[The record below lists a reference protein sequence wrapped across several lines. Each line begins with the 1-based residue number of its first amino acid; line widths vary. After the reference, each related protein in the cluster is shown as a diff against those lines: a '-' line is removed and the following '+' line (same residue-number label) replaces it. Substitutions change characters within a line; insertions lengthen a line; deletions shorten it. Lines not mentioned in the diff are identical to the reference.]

1 MTVTDTHCPYCALQC
16 GMTLTPRP
24 DTGEGVSV
32 TPRDFPTNRG
42 GLCQKGWTSADVLT
56 ASDRITTPLVR
67 GPSGQLEP
75 ATWDEALA
83 YVATRVKAIQ
93 AESGRDAIGV
103 FGGGGLTNEKAY
115 QLGKFARI
123 ALRTRHIDYNGRFC
137 MSSAAAAGNRA
148 FGVDRGLPFPLAD
161 LAGADAVLLLGS
173 NVADTMPPLVQ
184 HLGPVR
190 AKGGL
195 VVVDPRHSA
204 TAALTDA
211 GPTGESGGLHLQPL
225 PGTDQTLLLGLL
237 HLVVADGLVDEEYV
251 AARTT
256 GWDEVRRSVAL
267 WWPDRVARVTGV
279 PEATLRRAAHLLADA
294 SPARG
299 GAGAA
304 VLSGRGA
311 EQHTDGTDTVTAAI
325 NLALALG
332 LPGRPSSGYGCLTGQ
347 GNGQGGRE
355 HGQKSDQ
362 LPGYRM
368 IDDPEARAH
377 VAAVWGVDP
386 DVIPGKGVPAV
397 ELLGKLGGEVRGL
410 FVHGA
415 NVLVSAP
422 DALAVRRRMEDLDL
436 LVVCDFV
443 PSETARLAD
452 VLLPITQWAE
462 EEGTMT
468 NLEGRVLRR
477 RKALDPPGQAR
488 SELDLLADLA
498 RLLDAPGVWDT
509 DPALVF
515 DELARASAGGRADYS
530 GLSHGRLDASEEG
543 FFWPCPAGSQGTPR
557 MFTERFA
564 HPDGLARMVATSA
577 GSPADDLEPQRPVY
591 LVTGRVLAHY
601 QSGAQTRRV
610 AALNKASAEPF
621 VELHPQLARRLAV
634 DDGDDVAVTSPRGT
648 AVARARITTAIRP
661 DTVFM
666 PFHWPG
672 EGMANAV
679 TNDATDPISGMPEFK
694 VCAVSVARADLA
706 VVFGQTNQPEQEIP
720 A

>member
-1 MTVTDTHCPYCALQC
+1 VSVTRTETHCPYCALQC
-16 GMTLTPRP
+16 GMAVSTEP
-24 DTGEGVSV
+24 DDRGSGPAVGIAPTG
-32 TPRDFPTNRG
+32 G
-42 GLCQKGWTSADVLT
+42 GLCQKGWTSAEVLS
-56 ASDRITTPLVR
+56 AADRITTPLVR
-67 GPSGQLEP
+67 GRSGELEP
-75 ATWDEALA
+75 ATWDEALGR
-83 YVATRVKAIQ
+83 VAHRVREIQ
-93 AESGRDAIGV
+93 AAAGHDAIAV

-148 FGVDRGLPFPLAD
+148 FGVDRGLPFPLTD
-161 LAGADAVLLLGS
+161 LGAAGVVLLVGS

-184 HLGPVR
+184 HLAPVR
-190 AKGGL
+190 SHGGL

-204 TAALTDA
+204 TAALTDD
-211 GPTGESGGLHLQPL
+211 GGGLHLQAL
-225 PGTDQTLLLGLL
+225 PGTDQVLLLGLL
-237 HLVVADGLVDEEYV
+237 HLVVAEGLVDEEYV
-251 AARTT
+251 ATRTT
-256 GWDEVRRSVAL
+256 GWDDVRRSVAL

-279 PEATLRRAAHLLADA
+279 PEAMLRRTAALLADA
-294 SPARG
+294 SPGRG
-299 GAGAA
+299 GSGAV
-304 VLSGRGA
+304 VLTGRGA

-368 IDDPEARAH
+368 IDDPHARAH
-377 VAAVWGVDP
+377 VAEVWGVDP
-386 DVIPGKGVPAV
+386 DLLPGKGVPAV

-415 NVLVSAP
+415 NLLVSAP
-422 DALAVRRRMEDLDL
+422 DATAVRRRVQDLDL

-443 PSETARLAD
+443 PSETALLAD
-452 VLLPITQWAE
+452 VVLPVTQWAE

-477 RKALDPPGQAR
+477 RKALDPPGEAR
-488 SELDLLADLA
+488 SELSILADLA
-498 RLLDAPGVWDT
+498 RRLDSPGRFDS
-509 DPALVF
+509 DPAVVF

-530 GLSHGRLDASEEG
+530 GLSHARLDVAGEG
-543 FFWPCPAGSQGTPR
+543 VFWPCPVGSDGTPR

-564 HPDGLARMVATSA
+564 HPDGRARFVATSA
-577 GSPADDLEPQRPVY
+577 GSPADDLRPDRPVY

-610 AALNKASAEPF
+610 AALRRAAPAPF
-621 VELHPQLARRLAV
+621 VELHPQLAARLDV
-634 DDGDDVAVTSPRGT
+634 EDGDDVVVASVRGT
-648 AVARARITTAIRP
+648 AVARARITPSIRP

-672 EGMANAV
+672 EGMANIV

-694 VCAVSVARADLA
+694 VCAVSVSRAAPRDGA
-706 VVFGQTNQPEQEIP
+706 AGVVREEVP

>member
-1 MTVTDTHCPYCALQC
+1 
-16 GMTLTPRP
+16 MTLTPSSS
-24 DTGEGVSV
+24 EGVSV
-32 TPRDFPTNRG
+32 APRDFPTNRG
-42 GLCQKGWTSADVLT
+42 GLCQKGWTSAEVLT

-67 GPSGQLEP
+67 GSSGELEP
-75 ATWDEALA
+75 ATWEEALE
-83 YVATRVKAIQ
+83 YVASRVQSIQ
-93 AESGRDAIGV
+93 AESGRDAVGV

-115 QLGKFARI
+115 QLGKFARV

-148 FGVDRGLPFPLAD
+148 FGIDRGLPFPLAD

-184 HLGPVR
+184 HLAPVR
-190 AKGGL
+190 AAGGL

-204 TAALTDA
+204 TAALTDTA
-211 GPTGESGGLHLQPL
+211 PTGEEGGLHLQPL
-225 PGTDQTLLLGLL
+225 PGTDQALLLGLL
-237 HLVVADGLVDEEYV
+237 HIVVADGLADEEYL

-256 GWDEVRRSVAL
+256 GWDDVRRSVAL

-279 PEATLRRAAHLLADA
+279 PEATLRRAAHLLASA
-294 SPARG
+294 APVHG
-299 GAGAA
+299 GAGA
-304 VLSGRGA
+304 VILTGRGA
-311 EQHTDGTDTVTAAI
+311 EQHTDGTDTVTAAV

-377 VAAVWGVDP
+377 VASVWGVDP
-386 DVIPGKGVPAV
+386 DLLPGKGVPAV
-397 ELLGKLGGEVRGL
+397 ELLGKLGGEVRAL

-422 DALAVRRRMEDLDL
+422 DAVAVRRRMQALDL

-452 VLLPITQWAE
+452 VVLPVTQWAE

-477 RKALDPPGQAR
+477 RKAIDPPGDAR
-488 SELDLLADLA
+488 SELEILADLA
-498 RLLDAPGVWDT
+498 RRLAAPGTWDT
-509 DPALVF
+509 DPATVF

-530 GLSHGRLDASEEG
+530 GLSHARLDENEEG
-543 FFWPCPAGSQGTPR
+543 FFWPCPPGSDGTPR

-564 HPDGLARMVATSA
+564 HPDGLARMVPTTPGA
-577 GSPADDLEPQRPVY
+577 PADDLVADRPLY

-610 AALNKASAEPF
+610 GALNRASGEPF
-621 VELHPQLARRLAV
+621 VELHPQLARRLQV

-672 EGMANAV
+672 PGMANAV

-706 VVFGQTNQPEQEIP
+706 DVFGQAQRPEQEIP

>member
-1 MTVTDTHCPYCALQC
+1 
-16 GMTLTPRP
+16 MTLTPSA
-24 DTGEGVSV
+24 EGVSV

-42 GLCQKGWTSADVLT
+42 GLCQKGWTSADVLSV
-56 ASDRITTPLVR
+56 ADRITEPLLR
-67 GPSGQLEP
+67 GASGELEP
-75 ATWDEALA
+75 VTWDEALEFIA
-83 YVATRVKAIQ
+83 VRVRAIQ

-115 QLGKFARI
+115 QLGKFARV

-148 FGVDRGLPFPLAD
+148 LGVDRGLPFPLSD
-161 LAGADAVLLLGS
+161 VAGADAVLLLGS

-190 AKGGL
+190 RNGGL

-204 TAALTDA
+204 TAALTDD
-211 GPTGESGGLHLQPL
+211 EGGLHLQPL
-225 PGTDQTLLLGLL
+225 PGTDQVLLLGLL
-237 HLVVADGLVDEEYV
+237 HLVVAEGLADEEYL
-251 AARTT
+251 ATRTT
-256 GWDEVRRSVAL
+256 GWDDVCRSVAL

-279 PEATLRRAAHLLADA
+279 PEATLRRAVRILADA
-294 SPARG
+294 SPTHG
-299 GAGAA
+299 GAGAV
-304 VLSGRGA
+304 VLTGRGA

-368 IDDPEARAH
+368 IDDPDARAH
-377 VAAVWGVDP
+377 VAAVWGVDEALL
-386 DVIPGKGVPAV
+386 PGKGVPAV
-397 ELLGKLGGEVRGL
+397 ELLGKLGDEVRGL

-415 NVLVSAP
+415 NVVVSAP
-422 DALAVRRRMEDLDL
+422 DALAVRRRLQSLDL

-443 PSETARLAD
+443 PGETARLAD
-452 VLLPITQWAE
+452 VVLPVTQWAE

-477 RKALDPPGQAR
+477 RKALDPPGGAR
-488 SELDLLADLA
+488 SELDILADLA
-498 RLLDAPGVWDT
+498 RLLESPATFGT
-509 DPALVF
+509 DPATVF

-530 GLSHGRLDASEEG
+530 GLSHARLDALEEG
-543 FFWPCPAGSQGTPR
+543 LFWPCPEGSDGTPR

-564 HPDGLARMVATSA
+564 HPDGLARMVATTPGA
-577 GSPADDLEPQRPVY
+577 PADDLDPDHPVY

-610 AALNKASAEPF
+610 PALNKVAPESF

-634 DDGDDVAVTSPRGT
+634 DDGDEVAVTSPRGT

-666 PFHWPG
+666 PFHWSG
-672 EGMANAV
+672 AGMANAV

-694 VCAVSVARADLA
+694 VCAVTVARADPEDRVA
-706 VVFGQTNQPEQEIP
+706 VVLAEEVP